1 MDSEEQSDTN
11 LPIERMANEKIVD
24 SNISDKKTSKAAK
37 RNPKLLKNLETT
49 NMLSVL
55 QGDNP
60 IAFEIVARL
69 DTEEQDIMTHLNEN
83 KVRKKMKLDE
93 EKKRF

>member
-1 MDSEEQSDTN
+1 MFEIVARVDSEEQSDTN
-11 LPIERMANEKIVD
+11 LPIARMANEKIVD

-55 QGDNP
+55 
-60 IAFEIVARL
+60 
-69 DTEEQDIMTHLNEN
+69 
-83 KVRKKMKLDE
+83 
-93 EKKRF
+93 